1 MPAGEAPN
9 DRPFGAYVLPAPT
22 RPGRLG
28 GPGSRRTWG
37 LPWIAMAMPQDSASS
52 TPLIDDWVAEAGE
65 AAVAAEVE
73 EARRRID
80 EGSLPSF
87 DDPAALLAFVMRGRR
102 QSA

>member
-1 MPAGEAPN
+1 
-9 DRPFGAYVLPAPT
+9 
-22 RPGRLG
+22 
-28 GPGSRRTWG
+28 
-37 LPWIAMAMPQDSASS
+37 MAMPQDSASS
-52 TPLIDDWVAEAGE
+52 TPLLDDWIAEAGE

-87 DDPAALLAFVMRGRR
+87 DNPAALLAFVMRGRQ